1 MSHSK
6 EKQLTGRVH
15 SIESMGTLDGP
26 GLRTV
31 VFMQGC
37 PLRCKFCHNVD
48 LAPREG
54 GKEFTIEQLLQKVI
68 KYKDYWSSFEPIEG
82 EITGGVTVS
91 GGEPTFQPGFVSE
104 FLKELKVEGVHT
116 AMDSCLFTSQKV
128 IDKFLPVVDYWM
140 ISVKEMHSDRHKRL
154 TSVSN
159 EKIQEN
165 IKYVDS
171 EITKRGLSSKIR
183 IRFVVIPT
191 LTDQEDTIRKLG
203 VFASSLKNLDCI
215 ELLPYTSLGK
225 HKWIENFGSY
235 PLEGIEDASKDDIE
249 KVAEVLGSYGVEI
262 KY

>member
-1 MSHSK
+1 MNHSSK
-6 EKQLTGRVH
+6 KDLIGRVH

-48 LAPREG
+48 LAPSEG
-54 GKEFTIEQLLQKVI
+54 GREFTLEELFQKVI
-68 KYKDYWSSFEPIEG
+68 KYKEYWDNYDSNLG
-82 EITGGVTVS
+82 EVSGGVTIS
-91 GGEPTFQPGFVSE
+91 GGEPTFQAGFVLE
-104 FLKELKVEGVHT
+104 FLQKLRKENIHT
-116 AMDSCLFTSQKV
+116 AVDTCLFTSQMV
-128 IDKFLPVVDYWM
+128 IDKFLPYVNYWM
-140 ISVKEMHSDRHKRL
+140 ISVKEMYEDRHKRL

-165 IKYVDS
+165 IRYVDN
-171 EITKRGLSSKIR
+171 EITNKGIGAKIR
-183 IRFVVIPT
+183 VRFVVIPS
-191 LTDQEDTIRKLG
+191 LTDQEDTIQKLG
-203 VFASSLKNLDCI
+203 IFTSNLKNLDCV

-235 PLEGIEDASKDDIE
+235 PLEGIADASKEDIE
-249 KVAEVLGSYGVEI
+249 KVAEVLRGYGVEL